1 MTLIKTVNRT
11 TASRARK
18 LLPGML
24 CAALSLGTWQAATAA
39 TAQDTLIIGKPA
51 DPQTLDPAVTFDN
64 NDWTITYPS
73 YQRLVGYKTDGD
85 KSSTEVQGDLAESW
99 TVSPD
104 NLVWEFKL
112 KPGNKFDDGTGVDA
126 AAVKFSF
133 DRLMTLKQGP
143 SGAFPEDMVVE
154 VIDPQTVRFTLK
166 TPFAPFLFTLAHN
179 GASIVNP
186 LVANKGAEA
195 NAWLSSHTA
204 GSGPYRLSNWQKG
217 QSLTMEPNPH
227 YAGAK
232 PALKTVV
239 LKIIAEPSVRRL
251 QLERGDLDIIEDMP
265 EDQLG
270 SLASKPGVVVKEFPS
285 LRVTYLYLN
294 NKQGPLTNVD
304 ARRAITEAVD
314 YNGIVKGIL
323 KGKAELL
330 NGPIPDGMWAYDSS
344 LPNMKQDMPAA
355 MESLAKVPKKI
366 TNLSY
371 MYSDKDANWEP
382 IGLTLQAALAPL
394 GINLKLEKTANATL
408 RERVG
413 QADYDI
419 AVGTWSPD
427 FADPYMFMNFWF
439 DSKMQ
444 GLQGNRS
451 FYSNPKVDTL
461 IREAATTSDTA
472 KRTELYQTAQK
483 MVLNDSAYVYLYQK
497 SYTLPM
503 RDSVKGYVFN
513 PMLEQVFNLG
523 SMSK

>member
-1 MTLIKTVNRT
+1 MTPMNTVTRKTFPRT
-11 TASRARK
+11 SK
-18 LLPGML
+18 LLLGLL
-24 CAALSLGTWQAATAA
+24 CSAMSLGAWQAASAA
-39 TAQDTLIIGKPA
+39 TAQDTLVIGKPA

-73 YQRLVGYKTDGD
+73 YQRLVSYKTDGD
-85 KSSTEVQGDLAESW
+85 KSSTEVTGDLAESW

-104 NLVWEFKL
+104 NLVWEFKI
-112 KPGNKFDDGTGVDA
+112 KPGNKFDDGTAVDA

-143 SGAFPEDMVVE
+143 SGAFPEDMVVV
-154 VIDPQTVRFTLK
+154 VIDPQTIRFTLK

-186 LVANKGAEA
+186 LVANKGAET

-204 GSGPYRLSNWQKG
+204 GSGPFRLTNWQKG
-217 QSLTMEPNPH
+217 QSVTMEPNP
-227 YAGAK
+227 YFAGPK
-232 PALKTVV
+232 PAFKTVILKT
-239 LKIIAEPSVRRL
+239 IAEPSVRRL

-270 SLASKPGVVVKEFPS
+270 ALGGKPGVVVRDFPS

-294 NKQGPLTNVD
+294 NKKGPLTDVN

-323 KGKAELL
+323 KDKAKLL
-330 NGPIPDGMWAYDSS
+330 NGPIPDGMWGYDSS
-344 LPNMKQDMPAA
+344 LPVMKQDMAA
-355 MESLAKVPKKI
+355 AKNSLSKAPQKI
-366 TNLSY
+366 TNLNY

-451 FYSNPKVDTL
+451 FYSNPEVDKL
-461 IREAATTSDTA
+461 IREAAAVSDTA
-472 KRTELYQTAQK
+472 KRIELYQTAQK
-483 MVLNDSAYVYLYQK
+483 KVLDDSVYAYLYQK
-497 SYTLPM
+497 SYSLPM